1 MKKKY
6 YETTRSQI
14 LLSTIV
20 IFLLA
25 ISLVIQNPVV
35 IAFLCLTSMNTLML
49 HFILF
54 KSTANSNKLAIFDF
68 VIQLSFFL
76 ITFFNF
82 LYLTS

>member
-54 KSTANSNKLAIFDF
+54 KSTANNNKLAIFDF